1 MSPEARG
8 PLIIATLSGR
18 SPLEVRRQITEAAQ
32 QGADAAEVRF
42 DRWATEDLS
51 RLGELFPSELPLVAT
66 LRSRSEGGEGPDG
79 PEDRALWL
87 TSVRGL
93 PFGWIDLELGR
104 DPRPTGSSADGPR
117 PILSRHLPADA
128 TRESLEDLLAVLPPT
143 GGFLKVVVPASVRHA
158 LEVVIPS
165 VKARPAGG
173 DRSVMTVGPS
183 GPLLRARAAELRSC
197 AVYCS
202 LSGGSSGPSLGPS
215 QIPTARYRRWLST
228 PPGSPLFAV
237 LGAPIAHSRSP
248 DLHELWMR
256 EEDRA
261 GLSMALEVDRGDDLG
276 RVVPALA
283 LAGFRGVSVTHP
295 LKDSAHAIATRR
307 TPAAERTGC
316 ANTLTFTGPEILAD
330 NTDLAAVHRRMSELK
345 AGYPGILRHVV
356 VVGSG
361 GAARASLAA
370 AQDLGVRPE
379 LVARNRARSEELA
392 RRYGA
397 DVGEDPPAG
406 SATLLIQA
414 TTVGR
419 ADVPTF
425 QVPIEAWI
433 DTRTHVLDFV
443 YAPDHPT
450 TAEIVRRRGGRYEDG
465 RRLLA
470 YAAAG
475 SYAAW
480 WGTPPSESL
489 VEQALREVP

>member
-1 MSPEARG
+1 MSPEPRG
-8 PLIIATLSGR
+8 PLLIVTLPGR
-18 SPLEVRRQITEAAQ
+18 SPLEVRRQVTEATQ

-42 DRWATEDLS
+42 DRWSTEDLA
-51 RLGELFPSELPLVAT
+51 RLGELFPSDLPLVAT
-66 LRSRSEGGEGPDG
+66 LRSRSEGGDGPDR
-79 PEDRALWL
+79 PDDRAPWL
-87 TSVRGL
+87 AAVRAS
-93 PFGWIDLELGR
+93 PFGWVDLELGR
-104 DPRPTGSSADGPR
+104 DPVTEGLSAEGPR
-117 PILSRHLPADA
+117 PILSKHLPAGGPAEVLD
-128 TRESLEDLLAVLPPT
+128 DLLAVLPPS

-158 LEVVIPS
+158 FEVVIPS
-165 VKARPAGG
+165 VMARPARG

-183 GPLLRARAAELRSC
+183 GPLLRARATELGSC

-202 LSGGSSGPSLGPS
+202 LSAAYSGTSVEPS
-215 QIPTARYRRWLST
+215 QIPAERYRRWLSA

-237 LGAPIAHSRSP
+237 VGAPIAHSRSP
-248 DLHELWMR
+248 DLHDLWMR
-256 EEDRA
+256 EEQRA
-261 GLSMALEVDRGDDLG
+261 GLYVALEVDQGADLG
-276 RVVPALA
+276 SVAPALA
-283 LAGFRGVSVTHP
+283 LAGFRGLSVTHP
-295 LKDSAHAIATRR
+295 LKDAAHAIATRR
-307 TPAAERTGC
+307 TAAADRTGC
-316 ANTLTFTGPEILAD
+316 ANTLTLAGSEILAD
-330 NTDLAAVHRRMSELK
+330 NTDLAAVQRRMTELR

-361 GAARASLAA
+361 GAARAALAA
-370 AQDLGVRPE
+370 AQELGVRPE
-379 LVARNRARSEELA
+379 VVARNRARSDELA

-397 DVGEDPPAG
+397 DVGADPPAG

-419 ADVPTF
+419 ADVPAF
-425 QVPIEAWI
+425 EVPIEAWI